1 MGLKE
6 RLQADLKEALRARDE
21 GRKRVIRLALAA
33 IADGEI
39 ERAMQSDEAA
49 FTDGDVV
56 AVLQKQAKQRR
67 ETIDEL
73 ERADRPDLLSVE
85 KEQLA
90 ILEEYLPEQLSR
102 QEIVHEALRVI
113 GESGANSMKDM
124 GTVMRRLMSELRGQA
139 DGRVVN
145 EVVRELLTSQ

>member
-6 RLQADLKEALRARDE
+6 RLQTDLKQALRAGD
-21 GRKRVIRLALAA
+21 GNRKRVIRLALAA
-33 IADGEI
+33 IAEAEI
-39 ERAMQSDEAA
+39 ERAMQSDEAT
-49 FTDGDVV
+49 FTNGDVV

-85 KEQLA
+85 KEELA
-90 ILEEYLPEQLSR
+90 ILQEYLPEQLSR
-102 QEIVHEALRVI
+102 QEIVHEARRVI
-113 GESGANSMKDM
+113 GESGASSMKDV
-124 GTVMRRLMSELRGQA
+124 GTVMRRLMSELRGQV
-139 DGRVVN
+139 DGRIVN

>member
-21 GRKRVIRLALAA
+21 PRKRVIRLALAA
-33 IADGEI
+33 VADAEI
-39 ERAMQSDEAA
+39 ERAMQSDEAKS
-49 FTDGDVV
+49 TDGDVF

-67 ETIDEL
+67 ETIAEL
-73 ERADRPDLLSVE
+73 REVDRPDLLSVE
-85 KEQLA
+85 TKELA
-90 ILEEYLPEQLSR
+90 ILEEYLPEQLPR
-102 QEIVHEALRVI
+102 HKVVQEARRVI
-113 GESGANSMKDM
+113 GESGASGMNDM
-124 GTVMRRLMSELRGQA
+124 GTVMRRLMSEFRGQV